1 MFLRKRE
8 RSAEAPQRRIER
20 LGRKAYLLSD
30 TLFEMPNRRP
40 IDNDEARNIG
50 RSVLVASVLFVTL
63 VTAIGVSSHDGSV
76 ERQNTDI
83 MCSDDSVQVGA
94 DVCIEP

>member
-1 MFLRKRE
+1 M
-8 RSAEAPQRRIER
+8 
-20 LGRKAYLLSD
+20 LSD